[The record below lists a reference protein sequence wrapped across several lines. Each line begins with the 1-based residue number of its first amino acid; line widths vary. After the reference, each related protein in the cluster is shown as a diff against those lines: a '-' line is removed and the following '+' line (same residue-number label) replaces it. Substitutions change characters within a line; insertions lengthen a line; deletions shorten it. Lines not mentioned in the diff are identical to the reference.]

1 MKHEDH
7 TPEVEPEL
15 DPELQAEFGDF
26 LETFRRLESPQPDDR
41 LAAALRARILRRRRY
56 MDPFEP
62 RGIRER
68 VAYYAHGLVYVLR
81 RSMGARILFA
91 ILLISF
97 TLFVGIPVTNYLL
110 YPESESIKTAPLELA
125 KVTPKVQE
133 ALPGATTNF
142 HTWVRAENDLS
153 RLRAVFEER
162 KRENLKERLQN
173 IGGGDRRKLERIEA
187 LSDEV
192 AEDLAGWEDAG
203 QGLNRY
209 RRIEALSLGIRALL
223 GYGSNSVLGRHAQ
236 ELQKAV
242 GRLEGMLPSL
252 HGPELATALAAYL
265 EAVLVDGGEV
275 RMARLGSEL
284 KRFVSEQVYLL
295 GEDQRRAR
303 QVHEWRQ
310 WQKDREQARRE
321 GRSFDRPEPKS
332 AARLAGMHSLAH
344 DSTGV
349 GALADAGLLLRV
361 APALG
366 VSTLDVSRVR
376 LVFLETLFKRGRRP
390 GSAGASARAALLFA
404 YPDLLGGR
412 RNEILASLKS
422 YRLHPMIFE
431 EDFRAVHFLAWGIF
445 PVGAGWARV
454 NRSLRSLAANS
465 KPEEPVGR
473 AALLL
478 TQLLY
483 TAPSL
488 ESRD

>member
-1 MKHEDH
+1 MNREDQI
-7 TPEVEPEL
+7 PDDEAEL

-26 LETFRRLESPQPDDR
+26 LETFRRLESPQPDDK

-56 MDPFEP
+56 MDSFEP
-62 RGIRER
+62 RGFRER
-68 VAYYAHGLVYVLR
+68 LEYYLHGLLFVLR
-81 RSMGARILFA
+81 GSMGARVLFV
-91 ILLISF
+91 LLLLSF
-97 TLFVGIPVTNYLL
+97 TLFVGIPVVQSLL
-110 YPESESIKTAPLELA
+110 SSPEEVIKTEPLELA
-125 KVTPKVQE
+125 KGTPRVTAP
-133 ALPGATTNF
+133 APGATPYFNA
-142 HTWVRAENDLS
+142 WVRAENDLS

-162 KRENLKERLQN
+162 KREDLKKRLQN
-173 IGGGDRRKLERIEA
+173 IGGGDRRTLERIEA
-187 LSDEV
+187 LSDGV
-192 AEDLAGWEDAG
+192 AEDLNEWEDAG

-236 ELQKAV
+236 ELQRAV
-242 GRLEGMLPSL
+242 GKLEEMLPSL
-252 HGPELATALAAYL
+252 HGPELATGLAAYL
-265 EAVLVDGGEV
+265 EAVLVDGGDI
-275 RMARLGSEL
+275 RMARLGREL
-284 KRFVSEQVYLL
+284 NRFVSEQVYLL
-295 GEDQRRAR
+295 GEDERRAR
-303 QVHEWRQ
+303 QVREWRQ
-310 WQKDREQARRE
+310 WQKDREAARLA
-321 GRSFDRPEPKS
+321 GRPFHRPEPRS
-332 AARLAGMHSLAH
+332 SQRLAGMHSLAH

-376 LVFLETLFKRGRRP
+376 QVFLETLFSRGRRA

-412 RNEILASLKS
+412 REEVLASLKS

-445 PVGAGWARV
+445 PVGQGWARV
-454 NRSLRSLAANS
+454 NRGLRTLAANS
-465 KPEEPVGR
+465 KPTEPVGR